1 MFAGMYRRR
10 RIVNQRRVKE
20 EAMDKN
26 RYRVLVTGG
35 SGGIGLALAEEFARR
50 GHSLLLVARSREKLE
65 EEAARL
71 AETYSIAADVFPADL
86 TEPANRGKL
95 AEAAAAPDNP
105 IDVLVNNAG
114 FATYGL
120 FYELKPEQ
128 EMAMIRLNVEALVD
142 LSARLLPG
150 MVERGRGGILN
161 VSSTA
166 AFQPGPLMASYYASK
181 AFVLSHSEALA
192 NEVGGT
198 GVSVTALCP
207 GPTESNFQRDAGL
220 EDSKLVQAGLM
231 DAETVA
237 RAGVKGFLAGKRVVI
252 PGFKNR
258 FGAFMAW
265 LMPRSFVTKVVRNLQ
280 SS

>member
-1 MFAGMYRRR
+1 M
-10 RIVNQRRVKE
+10 E
-20 EAMDKN
+20 KN
-26 RYRVLVTGG
+26 RYRVLVTGA

-50 GHSLLLVARSREKLE
+50 GHSLLLVARNREKLE
-65 EEAARL
+65 AEASRL
-71 AETYSIAADVFPADL
+71 SQAYSVTTAFYSADL
-86 TEPANRGKL
+86 TDPKSRRQL
-95 AEAAAAPDNP
+95 AATARAPEDP

-120 FYELKPEQ
+120 FHELDPDPEVD
-128 EMAMIRLNVEALVD
+128 MVRLNIEALVD
-142 LSARLLPG
+142 MSAGLLPG
-150 MVERGRGGILN
+150 MVARGRGGILN

-166 AFQPGPLMASYYASK
+166 AFQPGPLMATYYATK

-192 NEVGGT
+192 NEVAGT

-207 GPTESNFQRDAGL
+207 GPTESNFQRAAAL

-237 RAGVKGFLAGKRVVI
+237 RVGVAGFLAGKRVVI
-252 PGFKNR
+252 PGFRNR
-258 FGAFMAW
+258 LGAFMAW
-265 LMPRSFVTKVVRNLQ
+265 LMPRGLVAKVVRNLQ